1 MLTVPVQPPAPL
13 GPVTEKRNDDK
24 KNTFLQLR
32 RYLWEIFTGH
42 LHRKGA
48 KTHHF
53 RSHSRSVRASRSINM
68 PVQQKQRSNMAT
80 LFVATVSILI
90 AFFVATVVCSSTKPV
105 VLLTIDNFVD
115 ETKETDILVQFYAPW
130 AERTDGK
137 TWETNQRLHHL
148 NPEDMGQDRGRA

>member
-1 MLTVPVQPPAPL
+1 
-13 GPVTEKRNDDK
+13 
-24 KNTFLQLR
+24 
-32 RYLWEIFTGH
+32 
-42 LHRKGA
+42 
-48 KTHHF
+48 
-53 RSHSRSVRASRSINM
+53 M

-80 LFVATVSILI
+80 LFVGTVSILI

-137 TWETNQRLHHL
+137 TWEAVASSVHASGAGKVPAFPLPCGLLLSPRALVRTCATIVRCDASQHL
-148 NPEDMGQDRGRA
+148 Y

>member
-1 MLTVPVQPPAPL
+1 
-13 GPVTEKRNDDK
+13 
-24 KNTFLQLR
+24 
-32 RYLWEIFTGH
+32 
-42 LHRKGA
+42 
-48 KTHHF
+48 
-53 RSHSRSVRASRSINM
+53 M

-137 TWETNQRLHHL
+137 TWEAVASSVHASGAGKVPAFPLPCGLLLSPRVN
-148 NPEDMGQDRGRA
+148 E